1 MSDEETRADILVVDD
16 TLANLRL
23 LSSMLRGQGY
33 KVRSVPDGNMALTA
47 ARSALPDLILLDINM
62 PAEGIFHNLVIVSI
76 KKEYRGHARKV
87 MYALWGLGL
96 LALAKTIVVVD
107 ADVNVQDPSEVAWRV
122 TANINPA
129 TDIVMV
135 DGPLDDLDVAS
146 PTYRHGSKMGIDP
159 TAKGPMD
166 GFPREWPDDVVM
178 SDEVKALVDG
188 RWAEYGLR

>member
-1 MSDEETRADILVVDD
+1 MEDFYMGKAAERI
-16 TLANLRL
+16 
-23 LSSMLRGQGY
+23 ML
-33 KVRSVPDGNMALTA
+33 PALQMTM
-47 ARSALPDLILLDINM
+47 PEIVDINM

-146 PTYRHGSKMGIDP
+146 PTYRHGSKMGIDA

-188 RWAEYGLR
+188 RWAEYGL